1 MQNTASGNETAAVD
15 KKVEIWPL
23 GHLSIGA
30 GLATAI
36 IATGAA
42 AQQATLPPVDVEA
55 KKSAPKAKAK
65 AKAAPAPV
73 QQAAPVIAA
82 EPSAPVGPPV
92 SPPNALEAGTG
103 IGRLPGTLQD
113 TPQTVNVVSQQQIKE
128 QNITSLD
135 QALRSVPG
143 VTVALGEGGGGMNGD
158 QFRIRG
164 FQAKGD
170 IYVDGLRDF
179 GVYVRDSFAYEQVQV
194 IKGPS
199 SESFGMGT
207 TGGAINVQ
215 QKTAHLGDAASIEQT
230 IGMGPMYRSTV
241 DINKQIDATTAVRV
255 VGMWTDQDIVDR
267 DHIFNDRW
275 GVLASVAFGLGTD
288 TTLTL
293 NYLHQ
298 EGDRKPDMGVPIV
311 TPPAAFQAQYG
322 SHGRPITEV
331 PGVSRSN
338 FYGKSTDADETTVDM
353 LTARLTHKVH
363 PGLTI
368 HNDSRLAFYSRY
380 FAQTVTSCSDSAPN
394 TCATDL
400 FDGDPATVP
409 EYAFG
414 GPAGFDQESWGAQ
427 NITTAV
433 AKFRTGEF
441 RHEAVA
447 GVDVFYQHDERT
459 QLRNYTT
466 TLPLA
471 FADKNG
477 GSVYNPVYEA
487 VGYYVAKSPNEKK
500 RANSTGVG
508 LFASDR
514 MWLTP
519 EFSILGGVRWDYMKA
534 DYWASAKPR
543 GADID
548 TPEQITDVEAETS
561 FVSPKAS
568 VIWEPTK
575 NQTYYVSWA
584 RSYSGLA
591 GQFITN
597 DNTSVGDPSTEP
609 EENTL
614 WEVGAKYSLFGDRL
628 GLTAALFRVD
638 KTNARVDDGNG
649 NLVDTGEK
657 QRVQGVELGVTGKL
671 TDAWTVQAAYTYLD
685 SEVLNSASDSTV
697 AGNRVAFVP
706 KHAAS
711 IWSTVELSKLMYLGP
726 GKAIVGAGITYADDL
741 FANSANTS
749 IIPEFF
755 SVDGLISYEI
765 DSWRVALNGYNL
777 TDELNYV
784 GTFGNRAEP
793 SPGRTV
799 LLTIGKKF

>member
-1 MQNTASGNETAAVD
+1 MQTTARAHESATGSSEEKRA
-15 KKVEIWPL
+15 EIWPL
-23 GHLSIGA
+23 GHLSV
-30 GLATAI
+30 GLATVI

-42 AQQATLPPVDVEA
+42 AQQTTLPTVDVEA
-55 KKSAPKAKAK
+55 KKSAPKAKAR
-65 AKAAPAPV
+65 AKAAPPAQP
-73 QQAAPVIAA
+73 AAPVIAA
-82 EPSAPVGPPV
+82 EPSEPVGPPV
-92 SPPNALEAGTG
+92 SPPNSLQAGTG
-103 IGRLPGTLQD
+103 VGRLPGTVQD

-128 QNITSLD
+128 QNITTLD

-207 TGGAINVQ
+207 TGGAINIQ
-215 QKTAHLGDAASIEQT
+215 QKTAHLGDASSVEAT
-230 IGMGPMYRSTV
+230 IGNGPMYRTTV

-255 VGMWTDQDIVDR
+255 VGMWNEQDIVDR

-275 GVLASVAFGLGTD
+275 GILGSVAFGLGTD
-288 TTLTL
+288 TTFTL

-311 TPPAAFQAQYG
+311 TPPG
-322 SHGRPITEV
+322 SYGRPITEV
-331 PGVSRSN
+331 PGVARSN
-338 FYGKSTDADETTVDM
+338 FYGKETDADESTVDM
-353 LTARLTHKVH
+353 LTARLTTKVN
-363 PGLTI
+363 PWLTI

-380 FAQTVTSCSDSAPN
+380 FAQTVTNCNDSAPN
-394 TCATDL
+394 TCITDL
-400 FDGDPATVP
+400 FDGDPATDP
-409 EYAFG
+409 QYGFG
-414 GPAGFDQESWGAQ
+414 GPAGFDQESWGLQ

-433 AKFRTGEF
+433 AKFETGMF

-459 QLRNYTT
+459 QLRN
-466 TLPLA
+466 
-471 FADKNG
+471 FADPLNYGSKNG
-477 GSVYNPVYEA
+477 GSVYDPVYDA
-487 VGYYVAKSPNEKK
+487 IDYYVAKSPNERK
-500 RANSTGVG
+500 RANAAGVG
-508 LFASDR
+508 VFASDR
-514 MWLTP
+514 LWLTP
-519 EFSILGGVRWDYMKA
+519 EFSLLGGVRWDYMEA
-534 DYWASAKPR
+534 DYWAALKPS
-543 GADID
+543 GATPT
-548 TPEQITDVEAETS
+548 TPEAITNVEADTT

-568 VIWEPTK
+568 AIWEPTR

-584 RSYSGLA
+584 KSYSGLA

-597 DNTSVGDPSTEP
+597 DNTSVGNPSTEP

-614 WEVGAKYSLFGDRL
+614 WEVGAKYSLLGDRL

-638 KTNARVDDGNG
+638 KTNATVEDASGNR
-649 NLVDTGEK
+649 VDTGEE
-657 QRVQGVELGVTGKL
+657 QRVQGVELGITGRL

-685 SEVLNSASDSTV
+685 SEILHNAATNSAAED
-697 AGNRVAFVP
+697 ANKGNRVSFVP

-711 IWSTVELSKLMYLGP
+711 IWTTVEVSKLMDLGP

-741 FANSANTS
+741 FANSQNTS

-755 SVDGLISYEI
+755 SVDGLISYEL

-799 LLTIGKKF
+799 LLTVGKKF